1 MHPDLQDA
9 IAFHEAIL
17 AEGGKALVG
26 YQTPKILANIV
37 LLSEIPTTYDKKE
50 QRQVNSGNLLL
61 RGVPGVGKTF
71 FGVILAAISNAKF
84 ARIQGRADLQP
95 TEVVG
100 FQMINPATGEL
111 TTEMGPLAEAEVI
124 LLDEINRIPLK
135 SQSAFLEGLQDRT
148 VTVGKT
154 TYELPAF
161 NFAIAT
167 MNPVELGQGTFPLSE
182 AATDRFAIM
191 VNIGYLPPEEE
202 RKLVHFDFKQVRL
215 NPLMAK
221 ERIIQLR
228 AAITEHVFLHER
240 LGDYIQR
247 LVANTRPYNPDTDWL
262 RSLAVG
268 AGGDGRRPGR
278 LAARDHRV
286 GPAGQGVGAARAA
299 ARRGLPRGHPGP
311 GAVRARAP
319 ALARPARRQ
328 PRAHHRGGGQGR
340 HRAHAYP
347 MRTREQEVEPLINLS
362 EITEVELLIL
372 KRMREFTI
380 GEHASLFHGTGFDYV
395 GLRDWQAGDRFEAI
409 DWPQSSLNN
418 FSPLIVREFEQP
430 TTSGVVIVADR
441 SASTRCGVDATGAS
455 GQGLQIATLIAR
467 SIATI
472 GMSAVFFQD
481 SIGLITFDEGFRH
494 LGAVRPRIGK
504 GQVIHVLDAYQDGH
518 GLQEMRNIGSLSATL
533 TGFSRKTSMMPVVS
547 DFLFDDVEGFLR
559 ELSQVNNVHD
569 VFVMMVDASFAF
581 NLPRVSAGWVEVYD
595 VETGRTRMLSRR
607 ELGRQADR
615 IRAWQDAVE
624 AKAKAHDL
632 DVVRLSLDQVKF
644 DVALIEWVA
653 ERRLRRRK

>member
-1 MHPDLQDA
+1 
-9 IAFHEAIL
+9 
-17 AEGGKALVG
+17 
-26 YQTPKILANIV
+26 
-37 LLSEIPTTYDKKE
+37 
-50 QRQVNSGNLLL
+50 
-61 RGVPGVGKTF
+61 
-71 FGVILAAISNAKF
+71 
-84 ARIQGRADLQP
+84 
-95 TEVVG
+95 
-100 FQMINPATGEL
+100 
-111 TTEMGPLAEAEVI
+111 
-124 LLDEINRIPLK
+124 
-135 SQSAFLEGLQDRT
+135 
-148 VTVGKT
+148 
-154 TYELPAF
+154 
-161 NFAIAT
+161 
-167 MNPVELGQGTFPLSE
+167 
-182 AATDRFAIM
+182 
-191 VNIGYLPPEEE
+191 
-202 RKLVHFDFKQVRL
+202 
-215 NPLMAK
+215 
-221 ERIIQLR
+221 
-228 AAITEHVFLHER
+228 
-240 LGDYIQR
+240 
-247 LVANTRPYNPDTDWL
+247 
-262 RSLAVG
+262 
-268 AGGDGRRPGR
+268 
-278 LAARDHRV
+278 
-286 GPAGQGVGAARAA
+286 
-299 ARRGLPRGHPGP
+299 
-311 GAVRARAP
+311 
-319 ALARPARRQ
+319 
-328 PRAHHRGGGQGR
+328 
-340 HRAHAYP
+340 

-362 EITEVELLIL
+362 EITEIELLIL

-395 GLRDWQAGDRFEAI
+395 GLRDWQAGDRFENI

-430 TTSGVVIVADR
+430 TTSGVVIIADR
-441 SASTRCGVDATGAS
+441 SASTRCGVDAAGAS
-455 GQGLQIATLIAR
+455 EQGLQIATLIAR

-559 ELSQVNNVHD
+559 ELAQVNNVHD

-581 NLPRVSAGWVEVYD
+581 NLPRVSAGWIEVYD

-615 IRAWQDAVE
+615 IRAWQDSVE
-624 AKAKAHDL
+624 KQAKAHDL